1 MVGLKITGLPIHGWR
16 DDSLH
21 MRQKRKK
28 KVWWGYSKSQDEL
41 NVNKT
46 DDQIFMNTFL

>member
-28 KVWWGYSKSQDEL
+28 MCGGVT
-41 NVNKT
+41 VRVKT
-46 DDQIFMNTFL
+46 S